1 MFGSRNLFRI
11 FLPRLECNID
21 LPLFIRK
28 FSYKSVKCCETMKYL
43 NVAEK
48 NDAAKSI
55 SAILSKGSA
64 RRTEGLSKFNKLYS
78 FDINFRGNMTNMV
91 MTSVSG
97 HLMTYDFA
105 DIYKNWQTCDPIN
118 LFSAP
123 VIKQCP
129 ENFINIKRTLE
140 REVQI
145 LVDCIGKLTRK
156 KIN

>member
-1 MFGSRNLFRI
+1 MFGRQNLVRLF
-11 FLPRLECNID
+11 FPRLKCKTD
-21 LPLFIRK
+21 RSVFDKK
-28 FSYKSVKCCETMKYL
+28 FSTKTAKCDETMKYL

-55 SAILSKGSA
+55 SAILSQGKA
-64 RRTEGLSKFNKLYS
+64 RRSEGLSKFNKLYS
-78 FDINFRGNMTNMV
+78 FDINFRGNMTAMV

-105 DIYKNWQTCDPIN
+105 DIYKNWQTCDPIS

-140 REVQI
+140 REV
-145 LVDCIGKLTRK
+145 
-156 KIN
+156 